1 MPAPDIAALLAQHRK
16 AKRGSRCLVGIA
28 LERMEGDPDTR
39 TAILAAMADRDSF
52 GAEGLAK
59 VFTSLG
65 YEMSRS
71 PVERH
76 RRGDCQCPVT

>member
-1 MPAPDIAALLAQHRK
+1 MPAPDIADLLAQHRK
-16 AKRGSRCLVGIA
+16 ARRGGRCLVGIA

-52 GAEGLAK
+52 AADGLAK
-59 VFTSLG
+59 VFGALG
-65 YEMSRS
+65 HEMSRA

>member
-1 MPAPDIAALLAQHRK
+1 MPAPDIADLLAQHRK

-28 LERMEGDPDTR
+28 LERMDDDTR
-39 TAILAAMADRDSF
+39 SAILAAMADRDSY

-59 VFTSLG
+59 VFTGLG
-65 YEMSRS
+65 YEMSRA

>member
-1 MPAPDIAALLAQHRK
+1 MPSPSVDELLAQHRK
-16 AKRGSRCLVGIA
+16 ARRGSRCLVGIA
-28 LERMEGDPDTR
+28 LERMESDTR

-59 VFTSLG
+59 VFGALG
-65 YEMSRS
+65 YEMSRA